1 MKVKMFA
8 AINIGSYEI
17 AMKIFEFA
25 PRGKAKDMCGM
36 REIEHI
42 RHRIDLGS
50 DTYATGKISYARM
63 DELCRILR
71 EFATF
76 MKTYGVEE
84 YKAYATSAV
93 RETKNMLIILDQ
105 IRIRTGIT
113 VEVLSNSEQRF
124 LDYKSIAS
132 KGEGFNRIIEKGTA
146 IADIGGG
153 SMQLSLFDKDSLV
166 LTQNI
171 RIGVL
176 RMRETVH
183 SLGPKPHQAE
193 ALLEEMIDARL
204 NVFKKLYLKDRE
216 IKNIII
222 VDDYVSG
229 IMRKRMMPGMT
240 DAGYIDRKGYLE
252 FVSGL
257 QNKMPETIAKTYDIA
272 VENAK
277 LMQICAV
284 IIKRLLRIMDIEL
297 LWAPGVTLCDGIAY
311 AYAEREKLIVPGH
324 NFEQDI
330 LACAGNISK
339 RYMGSRKRSETLEKI
354 ALTIFDSM
362 KKVHGLGK
370 RERLLLRLCTLM
382 HDCGKYINMSNLGEC
397 SYNIISSTE
406 IIGLSHKEREMVAHV
421 VKYNHTAFPYY
432 ETLEHPMFE
441 KQEYLIIAKLTAILR
456 VANGL
461 DRSHRQKFK
470 NIKARLID
478 DELQIF
484 VDTLEDITLERGML
498 QIRAGFF
505 EEVFS
510 VRPIIRQKKGDI
522 LFGKK
527 A

>member
-1 MKVKMFA
+1 MKMKLFA
-8 AINIGSYEI
+8 AIDVGSFEI

-25 PRGKAKDMCGM
+25 PKSKAMGRM
-36 REIEHI
+36 REIDHI
-42 RHRIDLGS
+42 RHSIELGS
-50 DTYATGKISYARM
+50 DTYATGKISYERM

-71 EFATF
+71 EFVTIMQMYKVDA
-76 MKTYGVEE
+76 

-93 RETKNMLIILDQ
+93 RETTNTMIILEQ
-105 IRIRTGIT
+105 IRIRTGIEI
-113 VEVLSNSEQRF
+113 EVLSNSEQRF

-132 KGEGFNRIIEKGTA
+132 KGEGFNKIIEKGTA

-166 LTQNI
+166 TTQNI

-176 RMRETVH
+176 RLREAMNT
-183 SLGPKPHQAE
+183 LNPKPSQAE
-193 ALLEEMIDARL
+193 SLMVEMIDAQL

-216 IKNIII
+216 IKNIIV

-229 IMRKRMMPGMT
+229 ILQKEIVKGVAK
-240 DAGYIDRKGYLE
+240 AGYIDRKSYLE
-252 FVSGL
+252 FADNL
-257 QNKMPETIAKTYDIA
+257 KYKMPEVIAREYGIA
-272 VENAK
+272 TENAQ
-277 LMQICAV
+277 LLQISA
-284 IIKRLLRIMDIEL
+284 IIIQRLLHIMDVEL

-311 AYAEREKLIVPGH
+311 EYAEREKLITPEH

-339 RYMGSRKRSETLEKI
+339 RYLGSKKRGETLEKI

-370 RERLLLRLCTLM
+370 RERLLLQLCTLM

-406 IIGLSHKEREMVAHV
+406 IIGLSHKEREIVACV
-421 VKYNHTAFPYY
+421 VKYNHTFFPYY
-432 ETLEHPMFE
+432 EGMEFTMFD
-441 KQEYLIIAKLTAILR
+441 KTEYLVAAKLTAILR

-461 DRSHRQKFK
+461 DRSHRQKFQ
-470 NIKARLID
+470 NIKARLVE
-478 DELQIF
+478 DELHIT
-484 VDTLEDITLERGML
+484 VDTLEDITLEREFL
-498 QIRAGFF
+498 HERALFF

-510 VRPIIRQKKGDI
+510 VRPVIKQKRVI
-522 LFGKK
+522 
-527 A
+527 